1 MGADKYE
8 QIKNVLRRKIIPIL
22 TQVNGS
28 VPDAFETAF
37 IANSRI
43 FKGVKDQY
51 IEESGEAEEGHLIYF
66 ESGIARCYYYDAIA
80 DKYIIT
86 RITRKDDVVID
97 INAYLYGTPRAENI
111 QMLETGNLVTI
122 SYANLKLLLT
132 QCPEMY
138 PVIVHFQA
146 EREKQLLA
154 YHRLLRSTAD
164 EKVKI
169 FLDDNPGIASRINNE
184 LIASHLDLY
193 RSTFSAAYAKYRT
206 ARDKK

>member
-1 MGADKYE
+1 METDKRE
-8 QIKNVLRRKIIPIL
+8 QIKSVLRRKIIPIL
-22 TQVNGS
+22 ARINGS
-28 VPDAFETAF
+28 VPDAFEMAF

-51 IEESGEAEEGHLIYF
+51 IEESGEAEEGHLVYF

-80 DKYIIT
+80 DKYMTT

-97 INAYLYGTPRAENI
+97 MNAYLYGTPRTENI
-111 QMLETGNLVTI
+111 QMLETGNLITMP
-122 SYANLKLLLT
+122 YANLKLLLT
-132 QCPEMY
+132 QFPEMY

-154 YHRLLRSTAD
+154 YHRLLRYTAD
-164 EKVKI
+164 ERVRL
-169 FLDDNPGIASRINNE
+169 FLDDNPGIATRINNE

-193 RSTFSAAYAKYRT
+193 RSTFSAAYAKYRA
-206 ARDKK
+206 ARDQQ